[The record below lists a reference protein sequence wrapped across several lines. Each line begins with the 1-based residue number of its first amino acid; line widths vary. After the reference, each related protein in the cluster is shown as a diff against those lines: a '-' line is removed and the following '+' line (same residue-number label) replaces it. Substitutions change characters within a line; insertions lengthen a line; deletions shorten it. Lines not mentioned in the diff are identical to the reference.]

1 MASFSTRIALL
12 AAVAISATVRAQT
25 IDGVAL
31 SAERFRPASTAAG
44 ILDVES
50 AAVGEHLQWN
60 VALWTGYALNPL
72 VAYTGAGRT
81 AIVGHRWGANL
92 TANVALFNS
101 LELIADLPLLLVQ
114 GRDDDALSSAVT
126 FPSLASAGLGDLRLA
141 PKVRALRASEHF
153 VDVSLIGGLTLPTG
167 FPAADAYVGEGQVTF
182 TPELAVSRHF
192 RDGALQGLSLATN
205 LAARFRPLHRD
216 ILSTTIGDE
225 YVYRFG
231 VGYLL
236 TSLLALPLELDLS
249 VSGATSV
256 QTPFAGTS
264 PLEALA
270 GATYAVTP
278 SVDLFGG
285 VGMGVVSAIAVP
297 DARVFAGLRYTATTS
312 TPAVDRA
319 PIEAA
324 DTDADGLLDD
334 ADRCQDQPEDH
345 NGFEDKDGCPDGSR
359 LDVDGDGVVGDADAC
374 PTVAGTADA
383 RGCALPDTDSD
394 GVRDVADACPAVAGT
409 VDNAG
414 CPRPDQDGDGV
425 LDAADAC
432 VDVAGPVAGC
442 PDQDGDGVADAV
454 DACPDEAGAAAV
466 VDTSTR
472 GCPAKPALA
481 RLGAGKL
488 ELRENV
494 LFATGSS
501 TISAASYPLLDQ
513 VVALL
518 QSRPDIAR
526 LRIEGH
532 TDNAGKPKRNDAL
545 SRRRADSVLA
555 YLVAHG
561 VVGTRLIA
569 EGFGAAQ
576 PLADDASEAGRE
588 KNRRVEFIIVE
599 VSGGAR

>member
-12 AAVAISATVRAQT
+12 VALAVGATARAQT

-72 VAYTGAGRT
+72 VAYTGAERT
-81 AIVGHRWGANL
+81 AMVGHRLGANL

-114 GRDDDALSSAVT
+114 GRDDAALSSALAA
-126 FPSLASAGLGDLRLA
+126 PSLASAGLGDLRLA

-182 TPELAVSRHF
+182 APELAVSRQF
-192 RDGALQGLSLATN
+192 RDGAMHGLSLATN

-236 TSLLALPLELDLS
+236 TSLLALPLEFDLS

-256 QTPFAGTS
+256 QTPLAGTS
-264 PLEALA
+264 PFEALA
-270 GATYAVTP
+270 GAKYAVTP
-278 SVDLFGG
+278 SVDVFGG

-297 DARVFAGLRYTATTS
+297 DARVFAGLRYTATT
-312 TPAVDRA
+312 PAVDRS
-319 PIEAA
+319 PIAAA
-324 DTDADGLLDD
+324 DTDADGILDD

-345 NGFEDKDGCPDGSR
+345 NGFEDTDGCPDGSR
-359 LDVDGDGVVGDADAC
+359 FDVDGDGILGDADAC

-394 GVRDVADACPAVAGT
+394 GVKDVADACPAVAGT

-414 CPRPDQDGDGV
+414 CPRPDKDGDGV

-442 PDQDGDGVADAV
+442 PDQDRDGVADAV
-454 DACPDEAGAAAV
+454 DACPDEAGAAAD
-466 VDTSTR
+466 VDSSTR

-532 TDNAGKPKRNDAL
+532 TDNAGKPERNDAL
-545 SRRRADSVLA
+545 SRRRADSVLS

-561 VVGTRLIA
+561 VVETRLIA
-569 EGFGAAQ
+569 EGFGASK

-599 VSGGAR
+599 VSGGVR